1 MKRVDEMIKYLSGDL
16 SPEEALAFERE
27 LNRNSRLKQEFS
39 ELSLAYNLIADQV
52 KRSDEEAFSVALDAA
67 INKSGSESGSG
78 SASRSGPV
86 KRKKSKN
93 RLGYLLLSVAASLL
107 LFAGILLT
115 QKSPERI
122 YFSYYNPSL
131 DPVIMTL
138 QMDPRGEAD
147 LQSIANL
154 WKGEEYENCRI
165 EALRQLKEDPSE
177 LYVLLFYLLSS
188 METDE
193 AGLALERLKS
203 VETDTGQA
211 LGQAIHWYGA
221 LALVKE
227 GETAE
232 AAVLLTPLCHIQGPY
247 KKDANKL
254 KNKLKK

>member
-16 SPEEALAFERE
+16 SPEESLAFERE
-27 LNRNSRLKQEFS
+27 LNGNPRLKQEFS

-52 KRSDEEAFSVALDAA
+52 KRSDEEAFSLALDAA
-67 INKSGSESGSG
+67 INKSGSGSG
-78 SASRSGPV
+78 SRSGPV
-86 KRKKSKN
+86 KRKKNKN

-165 EALRQLKEDPSE
+165 EALGQLKEDPSD

-203 VETDTGQA
+203 IETDTGQA

-227 GETAE
+227 GETSE
-232 AAVLLTPLCHIQGPY
+232 ATVLLTPLCHIQGPY

>member
-16 SPEEALAFERE
+16 SPEESLAFERE
-27 LNRNSRLKQEFS
+27 LSGNPQLKQEFS

-52 KRSDEEAFSVALDAA
+52 KRSDEEAFSLALDAV
-67 INKSGSESGSG
+67 INKSESETGSG
-78 SASRSGPV
+78 PF
-86 KRKKSKN
+86 KRNKN
-93 RLGYLLLSVAASLL
+93 HLGYLLLAVAASLL

-122 YFSYYNPSL
+122 YYSCYKPSI
-131 DPVIMTL
+131 DPVILTL

-147 LQSIANL
+147 HQSIAKL
-154 WKGEEYENCRI
+154 WKEEEYENCRI

-193 AGLALERLKS
+193 TGLALERLKS

-227 GETAE
+227 GETSE
-232 AAVLLTPLCHIQGPY
+232 AALLLTPLCHIQGPY